1 MQNRKD
7 AGQEIRIERQEG
19 RKEDRKFAG
28 KEGYRKG
35 RIQERKNAGHNWGR
49 PGAIEDRYD
58 AGPERCLYLLLELL
72 FFSFA

>member
-35 RIQERKNAGHNWGR
+35 RIQERKDTGKEECR
-49 PGAIEDRYD
+49 T
-58 AGPERCLYLLLELL
+58 
-72 FFSFA
+72 